1 MDFLVD
7 KLDKKKLLFI
17 QTIFDSDYHICT
29 LETLLQSLNIN
40 NQTAISIFHSILE
53 DIRLSESSS
62 FIDLSYSKSNQ
73 LFKLQL
79 SESFNIQNFI
89 NFYIKRSAK
98 FKLIESLLMTSFDTL
113 QDTANSLHVSYSH
126 VRRIITE
133 LNHYFKPM
141 GLRIHSRRKVNLD
154 GNEVS
159 LRFFYTALYLATY
172 GAGYWPFPSFS
183 YLDLSSLLDD
193 CSDEV
198 YNVRSLDKNVLTHYY
213 LAIHLLRERRGFSI
227 DKETISISLYKPYS
241 LSNTEA
247 FSTFATSIG
256 RYLPHH
262 SEKKLKV
269 ETQLICSS
277 LLAIGSFS
285 SIDTPPDFFLLDERL
300 NDQQFAHNAF
310 QIMDR
315 INYHLDIPLTK
326 KEQNKIFYSI
336 LCLHYRVAFIGA
348 PLNYTLTLLPYYSHE
363 AIDSRKKYKIEH
375 IQSLVEAEMRSI
387 EYDCDDDFYN
397 YLLSQYC
404 LIYDKSI
411 EFGKHTAPIT
421 VAFLSIISNQ
431 ALQNDVCQY
440 FSSYFNLKAA
450 NSLDDSVDIII
461 SEIPISVDTISA
473 LRLHQPIIY
482 CHQKLVQSDYEK
494 ITEALVKIAK
504 KKFKSTSS

>member
-1 MDFLVD
+1 M
-7 KLDKKKLLFI
+7 
-17 QTIFDSDYHICT
+17 
-29 LETLLQSLNIN
+29 QSLNIN

-193 CSDEV
+193 CPDEV

-227 DKETISISLYKPYS
+227 DKETISISFTNHTRFLIQKPLVPS
-241 LSNTEA
+241 L
-247 FSTFATSIG
+247 
-256 RYLPHH
+256 P
-262 SEKKLKV
+262 
-269 ETQLICSS
+269 
-277 LLAIGSFS
+277 LLV
-285 SIDTPPDFFLLDERL
+285 
-300 NDQQFAHNAF
+300 
-310 QIMDR
+310 
-315 INYHLDIPLTK
+315 DI
-326 KEQNKIFYSI
+326 
-336 LCLHYRVAFIGA
+336 
-348 PLNYTLTLLPYYSHE
+348 
-363 AIDSRKKYKIEH
+363 
-375 IQSLVEAEMRSI
+375 
-387 EYDCDDDFYN
+387 
-397 YLLSQYC
+397 C
-404 LIYDKSI
+404 LIIQRRS
-411 EFGKHTAPIT
+411 
-421 VAFLSIISNQ
+421 
-431 ALQNDVCQY
+431 
-440 FSSYFNLKAA
+440 
-450 NSLDDSVDIII
+450 
-461 SEIPISVDTISA
+461 
-473 LRLHQPIIY
+473 
-482 CHQKLVQSDYEK
+482 
-494 ITEALVKIAK
+494 
-504 KKFKSTSS
+504 